1 MGRSTTKIL
10 PAAGTRQGPAPLPAA
25 IHLPSRISL
34 SFDEL
39 HTLMHM
45 LREPLAA
52 HTYLLLR
59 AQADFTNGHILTTYA
74 RLMEL
79 MTPPRPERG
88 ARRPAPTYE
97 QLRRVLR
104 DLEAYGLLRREA
116 AQNAAQGQLRAWLPH
131 VEALHD
137 EWKKKHAPLQRTQGL
152 AQGDARP
159 EPA

>member
-34 SFDEL
+34 SYDEL
-39 HTLMHM
+39 HLLINVLH
-45 LREPLAA
+45 EPLALS
-52 HTYLLLR
+52 TYVLLR
-59 AQADFTNGHILTTYA
+59 AQADFASGHVLLTYA
-74 RLMEL
+74 RLMDL

-104 DLEAYGLLRREA
+104 DLEAYGLLRRDA
-116 AQNAAQGQLRAWLPH
+116 GQNAAQGQLRAWLPH

-137 EWKKKHAPLQRTQGL
+137 DWKKTRALRQRTQGS
-152 AQGDARP
+152 AQGQTKP
-159 EPA
+159 QPA

>member
-34 SFDEL
+34 SFEEL
-39 HTLMHM
+39 HTLMHL
-45 LREPLAA
+45 LRDPLAA
-52 HTYLLLR
+52 HTYVLLR
-59 AQADFTNGHILTTYA
+59 AQADFSNGHILTTYA

-88 ARRPAPTYE
+88 KRRPAPTYE

-104 DLEAYGLLRREA
+104 DLEGFGLLRREA

-137 EWKKKHAPLQRTQGL
+137 EWKKTRALRQSAQGL
-152 AQGDARP
+152 AQGSTTP
-159 EPA
+159 QPA

>member
-1 MGRSTTKIL
+1 MARSTTKIL

-52 HTYLLLR
+52 HTYILLR
-59 AQADFTNGHILTTYA
+59 TQADFASGHILTTYA

-79 MTPPRPERG
+79 MTPPQPERG
-88 ARRPAPTYE
+88 RRRPAPTYE

-104 DLEAYGLLRREA
+104 DLEGFGLLRRDA
-116 AQNAAQGQLRAWLPH
+116 SQNAAHGQLRAWLPH

-137 EWKKKHAPLQRTQGL
+137 EWKKTHAQHQRTQGL
-152 AQGDARP
+152 TQGQTKP
-159 EPA
+159 QPA